1 MDENRKHW
9 IYSLADADFD
19 IADAFAVAITT
30 PAAGSYRLRVDGYG
44 STVCT
49 EVWYEG
55 ATIGA
60 AGTAAVWRSVERSDS
75 LSDASHPVLIEYA
88 GTYTGGT
95 VIFTKVDRDE
105 HSMEFTLKPST
116 IYRVTFTSAADNN
129 AATLQLKLSKR
140 R

>member
-1 MDENRKHW
+1 MDRKTW
-9 IYSLADADFD
+9 VFSLADADFD

-30 PAAGSYRLRVDGYG
+30 PATGSYWLGVEGYG
-44 STVCT
+44 NTVCT

-55 ATIGA
+55 ATIGV
-60 AGTAAVWRSVERSDS
+60 AGTAAVWRSEERSDA
-75 LSDASHPVLIEYA
+75 LEDATHVVAIEYG

-95 VIFTKVDRDE
+95 QIFTKVDRDDR
-105 HSMEFTLKPST
+105 SMEMGLKPST
-116 IYRVTFTSAADNN
+116 IYRITFTSAADNN